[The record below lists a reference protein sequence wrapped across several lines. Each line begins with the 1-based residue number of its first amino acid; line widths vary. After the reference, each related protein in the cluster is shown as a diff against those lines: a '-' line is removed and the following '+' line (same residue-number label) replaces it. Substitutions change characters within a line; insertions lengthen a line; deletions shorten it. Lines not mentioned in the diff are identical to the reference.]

1 MGDQTSASARLN
13 EIYRI
18 MLREYGP
25 QGWWPADTPF
35 EMMVGAILTQSA
47 AWSNVEKAMDGLKAA
62 EALSAAIIRRFDA
75 DKLAAMIRPSGYFNA
90 KARKLKA
97 LADWLAGYDDDV
109 ELLKKLAGDG
119 LRRELLSVHG
129 VGPETADSILL
140 YALDYPVFVIDAY
153 TRRLFARLGIAP
165 SRDTYD
171 EWQRLFED
179 NLDRDTGL
187 YNEYHALVV
196 RHAKDVCRT
205 RPLCA
210 GCYLADD
217 CRFRIQGIEQAD
229 GG

>member
-1 MGDQTSASARLN
+1 MGDTTSASARLN

-18 MLREYGP
+18 MLCEYGP
-25 QGWWPADTPF
+25 QDWWPAETPF

-62 EALSAAIIRRFDA
+62 EALSAAIIRRLDA
-75 DKLAAMIRPSGYFNA
+75 DKLVAMIRPSGYFNA

-109 ELLKKLAGDG
+109 ELLKKRAGDT

-165 SRDTYD
+165 PRDTYD

-187 YNEYHALVV
+187 YNEYHALIV
-196 RHAKDVCRT
+196 RHAKDICRT
-205 RPLCA
+205 RPDCGA
-210 GCYLADD
+210 CCLADD
-217 CRFRIQGIEQAD
+217 CRFRIEGIEQAD